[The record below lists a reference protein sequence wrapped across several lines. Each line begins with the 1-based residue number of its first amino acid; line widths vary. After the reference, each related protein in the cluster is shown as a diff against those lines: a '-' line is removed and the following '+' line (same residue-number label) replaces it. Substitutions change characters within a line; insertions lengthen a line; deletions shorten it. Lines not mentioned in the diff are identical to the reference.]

1 MQTEE
6 TESHGRVVDVLD
18 RTEPAV
24 AHAIWTQVPV
34 SFKCARVYVDKRS
47 LRLKPSSLV

>member
-24 AHAIWTQVPV
+24 AHAIWTQVPF
-34 SFKCARVYVDKRS
+34 SFKCARVYVVS
-47 LRLKPSSLV
+47 HTSSQTR